1 MAEFRMPSLGA
12 DMDEGTLVEWLVA
25 PGDEVSHGQI
35 VAVVDTAKAAIEVEV
50 FSDGV
55 VEELLVEPGTTVAV
69 GTPWA
74 RLSGEGLGTA
84 ERPAAPPVTSPIVRH
99 LAHERG
105 VDLETVHGTGPDGTI
120 TRSDVA
126 EAASQPVPPAAS
138 APPPSPS
145 PAADRRDASRFAAS
159 PFARRRAGEL
169 GVDLARVT
177 GSGADGAISVV
188 DVERA
193 AASGSK
199 APEPQPTPDQA
210 PSSVPKAKSAKP
222 ATSDQQAAAAKQAAM
237 RAAIGALMAR
247 SKREIPHYYLR
258 TTIDLATSMTWLRER
273 NAERGVEHRLV
284 PAVLLLK
291 AAALA
296 ARQVPEV
303 NGFYVDDHYEPSEH
317 VHLGVA
323 VSLRG
328 GGLVAPAIHDAD
340 RLDLDALMVG
350 LKDVVSRARSG
361 RLRGSQMSDPT
372 ITVTNLGDQGV
383 EEVQGVIYP
392 PQVALVG
399 FGRVVERPWALNGLL
414 GVHPVVV
421 ATLAADHRVTDGH
434 RGGRYLTAVDALL
447 QHPDQLDTA

>member
-1 MAEFRMPSLGA
+1 
-12 DMDEGTLVEWLVA
+12 
-25 PGDEVSHGQI
+25 
-35 VAVVDTAKAAIEVEV
+35 
-50 FSDGV
+50 
-55 VEELLVEPGTTVAV
+55 
-69 GTPWA
+69 
-74 RLSGEGLGTA
+74 
-84 ERPAAPPVTSPIVRH
+84 
-99 LAHERG
+99 
-105 VDLETVHGTGPDGTI
+105 
-120 TRSDVA
+120 
-126 EAASQPVPPAAS
+126 
-138 APPPSPS
+138 
-145 PAADRRDASRFAAS
+145 
-159 PFARRRAGEL
+159 
-169 GVDLARVT
+169 
-177 GSGADGAISVV
+177 
-188 DVERA
+188 
-193 AASGSK
+193 
-199 APEPQPTPDQA
+199 
-210 PSSVPKAKSAKP
+210 
-222 ATSDQQAAAAKQAAM
+222 M

-258 TTIDLATSMTWLRER
+258 TTIDLATSMAWLRER
-273 NAERGVEHRLV
+273 NAERGVEQRLV

-296 ARQVPEV
+296 AREVPEV

-340 RLDLDALMVG
+340 RLDLGALMVG

-399 FGRVVERPWALNGLL
+399 FGRVVERPWALDGLL